1 MARIIEYDET
11 DSGGSRGS
19 GGSGGGAA
27 ALVVVVLILLYMSG
41 YMPGFNNT
49 SAAYGQRGY
58 VAPATAGITIPAGNI
73 SYVSADRLNMRE
85 APGSYSMIT
94 YILPRGTRVTLLGDS
109 YRDPNG
115 EVWVQV
121 RIDTYEGLQTGWVNR
136 QYVS

>member
-1 MARIIEYDET
+1 MARIIEYDES
-11 DSGGSRGS
+11 DSGGSR
-19 GGSGGGAA
+19 GSGGGAA

-41 YMPGFNNT
+41 YMPWTNNT

-58 VAPATAGITIPAGNI
+58 IAPATAGITIPAGNL

-85 APGSYSMIT
+85 APGAYSMVT
-94 YILPRGTRVTLLGDS
+94 YILPKGTRVTLLGDS
-109 YRDPNG
+109 YIDPNG

-136 QYVS
+136 QYIA